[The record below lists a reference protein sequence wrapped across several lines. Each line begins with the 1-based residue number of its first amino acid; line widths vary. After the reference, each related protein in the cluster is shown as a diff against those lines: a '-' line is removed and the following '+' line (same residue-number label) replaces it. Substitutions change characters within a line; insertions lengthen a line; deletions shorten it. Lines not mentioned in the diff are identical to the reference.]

1 MGFLPWRLE
10 DTLSNNPFSFLC
22 GNKDQDQN
30 KNKTKQTQ
38 QANKTK
44 QPILSK
50 IRQGFFFLCE
60 FSDSEVA
67 TLSFTLKSL
76 NGKSRASVTHPCGKS
91 TRTGLG
97 PECLS
102 PHRKPWGAGNYAFFI
117 SQGLPIYT
125 RRSLSCAHSSH
136 LKESPMCAQFIP
148 GFSHVHT
155 AHIQRYLLCVHSSHL
170 KVSLSCAHSSH
181 LKVSLKCTQQFSYYL
196 PLNMDS

>member
-10 DTLSNNPFSFLC
+10 ATLSNNPFSFLC

-38 QANKTK
+38 QVNKTK

-60 FSDSEVA
+60 FSGSEVA
-67 TLSFTLKSL
+67 PLSFTLKSL

-102 PHRKPWGAGNYAFFI
+102 LHRKPWGAGNYAFFI
-117 SQGLPIYT
+117 SQGLPMYA
-125 RRSLSCAHSSH
+125 RRSLSCAHSSR
-136 LKESPMCAQFIP
+136 LKESPMCAQFTP

-155 AHIQRYLLCVHSSHL
+155 AHIRRYLLCVHSSHL
-170 KVSLSCAHSSH
+170 KLSLSCAHSSH
-181 LKVSLKCTQQFSYYL
+181 LNVSLKCTQQFSHYL
-196 PLNMDS
+196 P

>member
-10 DTLSNNPFSFLC
+10 ATLSNNPFSFLC
-22 GNKDQDQN
+22 GNKDQDRN

-67 TLSFTLKSL
+67 PLSFTLKSL

-102 PHRKPWGAGNYAFFI
+102 LDRKPWGAGNYAFFI
-117 SQGLPIYT
+117 SQGLPMYA
-125 RRSLSCAHSSH
+125 RRSLSCAHSSR
-136 LKESPMCAQFIP
+136 LKESPMCAQFTP
-148 GFSHVHT
+148 GFSRAYSSHPEVSLVCTQFTSQGVSLLCTQLTPKGISQVHT
-155 AHIQRYLLCVHSSHL
+155 AIFTLF
-170 KVSLSCAHSSH
+170 A
-181 LKVSLKCTQQFSYYL
+181 
-196 PLNMDS
+196 LNMDS